1 MIRAKTP
8 LMHLYIS
15 YSPNTGKEKILIK
28 GINTS
33 LFFITSPSLERMDAG
48 ELKRG
53 KSLLI
58 KPFPISFVGE
68 GVQE

>member
-48 ELKRG
+48 E
-53 KSLLI
+53 
-58 KPFPISFVGE
+58 
-68 GVQE
+68 